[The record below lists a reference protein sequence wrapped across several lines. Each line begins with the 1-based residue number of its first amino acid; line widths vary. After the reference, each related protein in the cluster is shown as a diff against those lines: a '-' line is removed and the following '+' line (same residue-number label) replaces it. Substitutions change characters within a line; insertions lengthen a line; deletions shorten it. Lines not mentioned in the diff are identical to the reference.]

1 MICKVIEGEEEISSP
16 PCHEWN
22 TCKTQQRHNHFH
34 FLHKVFSEHN
44 KILIFWTANV
54 FLAHAPLFHHIFV
67 TFVNNTWR
75 GILFSSRNQIFADLK
90 SWLKSAAP
98 FKNPQ
103 HFSTQ
108 KDLSSQ
114 SYCQSVM
121 HFYFC
126 VLYFFLSISVQ
137 LFDWMFNKEQPLGTL
152 ALCLVLWCRYMFRG
166 FQQLSFGYLLT
177 MINRITR
184 YSAALYLQTLTC
196 SHGITE
202 WG

>member
-1 MICKVIEGEEEISSP
+1 MICKVIEGEEEISCP

-34 FLHKVFSEHN
+34 VLLKVFSEYCKCIFSTCTLVSPHICDICQQHLKRN
-44 KILIFWTANV
+44 TFQQQESNLCRFKILVKVCCSFQK
-54 FLAHAPLFHHIFV
+54 P
-67 TFVNNTWR
+67 
-75 GILFSSRNQIFADLK
+75 
-90 SWLKSAAP
+90 
-98 FKNPQ
+98 
-103 HFSTQ
+103 STQ

>member
-1 MICKVIEGEEEISSP
+1 MICKVIEGEEEISCP

-22 TCKTQQRHNHFH
+22 ACKTQQRHNHFH

-90 SWLKSAAP
+90 SWWKSAAP

-103 HFSTQ
+103 HKKACHHRVTVSLWCIFIFVYSI
-108 KDLSSQ
+108 
-114 SYCQSVM
+114 
-121 HFYFC
+121 F
-126 VLYFFLSISVQ
+126 FFLSLSSCLIECSTKNSHSAH
-137 LFDWMFNKEQPLGTL
+137 W
-152 ALCLVLWCRYMFRG
+152 LCAWSSG
-166 FQQLSFGYLLT
+166 AG
-177 MINRITR
+177 
-184 YSAALYLQTLTC
+184 TC
-196 SHGITE
+196 SGDFSNFLLDIC
-202 WG
+202 WLW

>member
-22 TCKTQQRHNHFH
+22 ACKTQQRHNHFH

-90 SWLKSAAP
+90 SWWKSAAP
-98 FKNPQ
+98 FENPQ
-103 HFSTQ
+103 HKKTCHHRVTVSLWCIFIFVYSI
-108 KDLSSQ
+108 
-114 SYCQSVM
+114 
-121 HFYFC
+121 F
-126 VLYFFLSISVQ
+126 FFLSLSSCLIECSTKNSHSAH
-137 LFDWMFNKEQPLGTL
+137 W
-152 ALCLVLWCRYMFRG
+152 LCAWCSG
-166 FQQLSFGYLLT
+166 AG
-177 MINRITR
+177 
-184 YSAALYLQTLTC
+184 TC
-196 SHGITE
+196 SGDFSNFLLDIC
-202 WG
+202 WLW

>member
-1 MICKVIEGEEEISSP
+1 MICKVIEGEEEISCP

-103 HFSTQ
+103 HKKACHHRVTVSLWCIFIFVYSI
-108 KDLSSQ
+108 
-114 SYCQSVM
+114 
-121 HFYFC
+121 F
-126 VLYFFLSISVQ
+126 FFLSLSSCLNVQQRTATRHTGSVPGALVQVHVQGISATFFWIFV
-137 LFDWMFNKEQPLGTL
+137 DYDK
-152 ALCLVLWCRYMFRG
+152 
-166 FQQLSFGYLLT
+166 
-177 MINRITR
+177 
-184 YSAALYLQTLTC
+184 
-196 SHGITE
+196 
-202 WG
+202 

>member
-137 LFDWMFNKEQPLGTL
+137 LFECSTKNSHSAHW
-152 ALCLVLWCRYMFRG
+152 LCAWCSG
-166 FQQLSFGYLLT
+166 AG
-177 MINRITR
+177 
-184 YSAALYLQTLTC
+184 TC
-196 SHGITE
+196 SGDFSNFLLDIC
-202 WG
+202 WLW